1 MTKVTAQMSV
11 SLDGFYTGPRD
22 TRDPKDMSGWMRGP
36 EAPGFFRV
44 TRWVVDAMAWRE
56 RQGFAGGGPAINPDI
71 MGEAFAAARA
81 HGLGPAQ
88 VGGRRG
94 PRGQEPPVPR

>member
-22 TRDPKDMSGWMRGP
+22 PRNPESMVGWTDGP

-44 TRWVVDAMAWRE
+44 TR
-56 RQGFAGGGPAINPDI
+56 
-71 MGEAFAAARA
+71 
-81 HGLGPAQ
+81 
-88 VGGRRG
+88 
-94 PRGQEPPVPR
+94 

>member
-22 TRDPKDMSGWMRGP
+22 TQAPKDMSGWMAGP

-44 TRWVVDAMAWRE
+44 TRWAVDFGDGTR
-56 RQGFAGGGPAINPDI
+56 RTFPGD
-71 MGEAFAAARA
+71 
-81 HGLGPAQ
+81 GLDRLVTTHA
-88 VGGRRG
+88 
-94 PRGQEPPVPR
+94 